1 MDLTSAGLFV
11 FVRSVHGVTW
21 TDREG
26 LKADRTEYFK
36 GANPGADTKRTL
48 DLAGLLLFTDAK
60 ISQYPDIGEFIPVI
74 YSEFIYLL
82 HNLYCWAVNC
92 NKDNGYEPCLAVG
105 CFHKDQRCDGKA
117 DCADGSDEDD
127 CKSNTFPII
136 GIF

>member
-1 MDLTSAGLFV
+1 
-11 FVRSVHGVTW
+11 VTW

-48 DLAGLLLFTDAK
+48 ELAGLLLFTDAK
-60 ISQYPDIGEFIPVI
+60 ISQYPDIGELIPLFLNHSFVWYDVI
-74 YSEFIYLL
+74 ENVS
-82 HNLYCWAVNC
+82 ANC
-92 NKDNGYEPCLAVG
+92 DQRNGYEPCLAVG

-127 CKSNTFPII
+127 CKSSLYNF
-136 GIF
+136 

>member
-1 MDLTSAGLFV
+1 MI

-60 ISQYPDIGEFIPVI
+60 ISQYPDI
-74 YSEFIYLL
+74 SEFILVIINSFIYL
-82 HNLYCWAVNC
+82 
-92 NKDNGYEPCLAVG
+92 
-105 CFHKDQRCDGKA
+105 
-117 DCADGSDEDD
+117 
-127 CKSNTFPII
+127 
-136 GIF
+136 